1 MPVQNKDSGLKS
13 GSREI
18 YLPQSFEALNPVQ
31 GKFVYYKT
39 LKLSISGLRI
49 SGSKRIY
56 LSQSSNSQEKL
67 KGPKRVGYK
76 AQPKHKYPALMA
88 IGS

>member
-31 GKFVYYKT
+31 NPVQGKFVSYKA
-39 LKLSISGLRI
+39 LKLLISGLQI
-49 SGSKRIY
+49 SGSKRGY
-56 LSQSSNSQEKL
+56 LSQSLSSQEKI
-67 KGPKRVGYK
+67 KGTKESLL
-76 AQPKHKYPALMA
+76 QSTTQ
-88 IGS
+88 I

>member
-18 YLPQSFEALNPVQ
+18 YLPQSFEAPNPVQ
-31 GKFVYYKT
+31 GKIFYYKT

-49 SGSKRIY
+49 SGSKKN
-56 LSQSSNSQEKL
+56 LSLVKFVFSGKIKRTKESVTKHNSN
-67 KGPKRVGYK
+67 
-76 AQPKHKYPALMA
+76 
-88 IGS
+88 IGTLL